1 MSSKYVGRPSP
12 DNNFVLILDK
22 SVRDK
27 LLRLYGGRV
36 LLEDYGDNLIVKTK
50 SRRIAIEIVRKFQK
64 YLRP

>member
-1 MSSKYVGRPSP
+1 MATRDVGRPSP
-12 DNNFVLILDK
+12 NGNFVLILDK

-27 LLRLYGGRV
+27 ILRLYGGRV
-36 LLEDYGDNLIVKTK
+36 YLEDYGDNLIVKTK

>member
-1 MSSKYVGRPSP
+1 MSSKDLGRPSP
-12 DNNFVLILDK
+12 NGNFVLILDK

-36 LLEDYGDNLIVKTK
+36 SLEDYGDNLIVKTK

-64 YLRP
+64 YLKP